1 MLKKFA
7 FALVLVAAVV
17 AGLSVSMWRQGP
29 SNTAGYPGFGG
40 DFTLDSV
47 NGSTSLSDF
56 RGDVVVL
63 YFGFASCPDVCPAT
77 LGKVR
82 AALAELSRGERDRV
96 NVVLVSLDPERD
108 TPERVGAYAASFGE
122 KFIGLTGAGAAIDEV
137 ARNYGVLHQKVELP
151 DSALGYTID
160 HNSNTFVI
168 GADGVVRHIVSHG
181 SDVSEYRDRI
191 RDTLD
196 DA

>member
-7 FALVLVAAVV
+7 LALVLVAAVV
-17 AGLSVSMWRQGP
+17 AGLSVSLWRQGP
-29 SNTAGYPGFGG
+29 SKTAGYPGFGG
-40 DFTLDSV
+40 EFTLESV

-56 RGDVVVL
+56 RGEVVVL

-82 AALAELSRGERDRV
+82 AALAELPPAERGRV

-108 TPERVGAYAASFGE
+108 TAERVGAYAASFGKE
-122 KFIGLTGAGAAIDEV
+122 FIGLTGTRDAIDVV

-168 GADGVVRHIVSHG
+168 GVDGVVRHIVSHG
-181 SDVSEYRDRI
+181 SEVAEYRDRI
-191 RDTLD
+191 RDAIA